1 MKILKFFKRLE
12 RWEYYH
18 PSSFWA
24 CMLIGYF
31 GFTILFNHQLSFSK
45 NSFQSQIV
53 IEEIRGGRQE
63 QREVINSVNNLTKKK
78 IKEMQFKYFPDFE
91 SRIAMEKQQAII
103 YQKAVRKI
111 REHQRLFPL
120 LNNHQKW
127 LTAEEESTINYFHGT
142 GFYAKLQDPKTP
154 PNIFDTRKTFL
165 KKMENP
171 DMRKKFLETY
181 NRENT
186 IE

>member
-1 MKILKFFKRLE
+1 MKILKFLKRLE
-12 RWEYYH
+12 KWEYYD

-24 CMLIGYF
+24 CILIGYF
-31 GFTILFNHQLSFSK
+31 GFTTLFNHQLSFS
-45 NSFQSQIV
+45 NHSQIV
-53 IEEIRGGRQE
+53 IEEVRGGGQE

-78 IKEMQFKYFPDFE
+78 NFKEMQFKYFPDFE

-111 REHQRLFPL
+111 REHQRLFPF

-127 LTAEEESTINYFHGT
+127 LTDEEKSTINYFHGT
-142 GFYAKLQDPKTP
+142 GSYAKLQDPKTP

-181 NRENT
+181 NRENP